1 MSHKEGLLLQLL
13 YISSVTKD
21 ASDQIVSEIL
31 AISRRNNAKAGV
43 TGLLLYDGKRF
54 LQALEGDEAA
64 VSTTY
69 ERIKLD
75 SRHRGIVLLS
85 SKIVEARCFGDWSM
99 AAEKIAQAAGTT
111 VPAIV
116 DQLTSGVADA
126 NTRELIRG
134 FARVRAAA

>member
-1 MSHKEGLLLQLL
+1 MLQLL

-21 ASDQIVSEIL
+21 ASDQLVAEIL
-31 AISRRNNAKAGV
+31 ATSRRNNATAGV

-54 LQALEGDEAA
+54 LQALEGSETA

-69 ERIKLD
+69 ERIKRD
-75 SRHRGIVLLS
+75 TRHRGIVLLS
-85 SKIVEARCFGDWSM
+85 SKVVETRSFGEWSM
-99 AAEKIAQAAGTT
+99 AAEKIAQAAGATIP
-111 VPAIV
+111 VIV
-116 DQLTSGVADA
+116 DQLTAGVADA